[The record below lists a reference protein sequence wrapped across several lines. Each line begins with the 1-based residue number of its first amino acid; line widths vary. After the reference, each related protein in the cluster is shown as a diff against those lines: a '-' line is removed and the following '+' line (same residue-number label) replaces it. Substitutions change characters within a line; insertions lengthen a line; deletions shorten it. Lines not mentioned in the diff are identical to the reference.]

1 MTNPPQGSDQ
11 PGGEGS
17 PAPSQQP
24 SGQSSQPTTPLWT
37 PAYGQPAPQQQPHAP
52 PPGHYGAGPYGA
64 PTQGQSPYGQAPYG
78 PAPYGHAGGQP
89 SDGAPGQ
96 LYGPPFATPARKSH
110 VGLIIGVTAGVVAV
124 IAVAAVL
131 ALTLGG
137 TVLDKSAVERDVAK
151 QFEQREGVALD
162 LRCADD
168 MKVTKGS
175 HYECRGTTADGEHV
189 TLRIT
194 ITDEQNPAY
203 TWTEP

>member
-1 MTNPPQGSDQ
+1 MTNAPQGSDQ

-17 PAPSQQP
+17 RTPSEQ
-24 SGQSSQPTTPLWT
+24 SSEQSSQPTSPLWT
-37 PAYGQPAPQQQPHAP
+37 PAYGQPAPQ
-52 PPGHYGAGPYGA
+52 
-64 PTQGQSPYGQAPYG
+64 
-78 PAPYGHAGGQP
+78 
-89 SDGAPGQ
+89 
-96 LYGPPFATPARKSH
+96 PPFATPARKSH

-137 TVLDKSAVERDVAK
+137 TVLDKSAVERDVAT

-168 MKVTKGS
+168 MKVSKGS